1 MTAAFALVTKVRGCG
16 GLLPV
21 YRHWW
26 QHTTTYI
33 HTRTNEH
40 THTLTHQKSERTQ
53 LLARFF
59 SQPPCFA
66 CTGAAEH
73 YSIII
78 PTTNSTIPYFFQLT
92 KYISE
97 V

>member
-1 MTAAFALVTKVRGCG
+1 MGAAAASIQALVATQ
-16 GLLPV
+16 
-21 YRHWW
+21 Y
-26 QHTTTYI
+26 YI
-33 HTRTNEH
+33 HTYTH
-40 THTLTHQKSERTQ
+40 THTHQKSERTQ

>member
-1 MTAAFALVTKVRGCG
+1 MDDGRFCACHKSERMWGAAAAASIQALVATQ
-16 GLLPV
+16 
-21 YRHWW
+21 Y
-26 QHTTTYI
+26 YI
-33 HTRTNEH
+33 HTY